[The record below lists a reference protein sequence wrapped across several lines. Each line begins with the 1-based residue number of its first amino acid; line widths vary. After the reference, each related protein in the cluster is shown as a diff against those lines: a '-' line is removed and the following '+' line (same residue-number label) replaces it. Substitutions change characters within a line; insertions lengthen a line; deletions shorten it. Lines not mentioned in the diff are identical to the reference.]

1 MNMENN
7 IARQNADALAALS
20 VVFFM
25 LNDIPC
31 DGEVTGVFS
40 EMIIA
45 HIGRW
50 YMENKGRALNPETE
64 IICDEA
70 IKSAF
75 ARAQEIAV
83 LAQISAQ
90 TGIGMEM

>member
-1 MNMENN
+1 MEKN
-7 IARQNADALAALS
+7 IARQNADALAAHS

-25 LNDIPC
+25 LNNIPC
-31 DGEVTGVFS
+31 EGEVVGVFS
-40 EMIIA
+40 QMIMA

-50 YMENKGRALNPETE
+50 YMENKGYVINPETE
-64 IICDEA
+64 IICDDA
-70 IKSAF
+70 VKSAF

-83 LAQISAQ
+83 LASISAQ

>member
-20 VVFFM
+20 VAFFM

-31 DGEVTGVFS
+31 EGEVVGVFS
-40 EMIIA
+40 EMIIV

-50 YMENKGRALNPETE
+50 YMENKGYVLNPETE
-64 IICDEA
+64 IICDDA

-75 ARAQEIAV
+75 TRASEIAV

>member
-1 MNMENN
+1 MEKN
-7 IARQNADALAALS
+7 IARQNADALAAQ
-20 VVFFM
+20 
-25 LNDIPC
+25 
-31 DGEVTGVFS
+31 
-40 EMIIA
+40 
-45 HIGRW
+45 
-50 YMENKGRALNPETE
+50 NKGRALNPETE
-64 IICDEA
+64 VICDEA

>member
-1 MNMENN
+1 MEKN
-7 IARQNADALAALS
+7 IARQNADALAVLS

-40 EMIIA
+40 QMIMA

-64 IICDEA
+64 FICDDA

-83 LAQISAQ
+83 LAQISVQ
-90 TGIGMEM
+90 TGIGMEL

>member
-1 MNMENN
+1 MEKN
-7 IARQNADALAALS
+7 IARQNADALAAHS

-25 LNDIPC
+25 LNNIPC
-31 DGEVTGVFS
+31 EGEVVGVFS
-40 EMIIA
+40 QMIMA

-50 YMENKGRALNPETE
+50 YMENKGYVINPETE
-64 IICDEA
+64 IICDDA
-70 IKSAF
+70 VKSAF

>member
-1 MNMENN
+1 MEKN
-7 IARQNADALAALS
+7 IARQNADALAAHS

-25 LNDIPC
+25 LNNIPC
-31 DGEVTGVFS
+31 EGEVVGVFS
-40 EMIIA
+40 QMIMA

-50 YMENKGRALNPETE
+50 YVENKGYVINPETE
-64 IICDEA
+64 IICDDA
-70 IKSAF
+70 VKSAF

>member
-1 MNMENN
+1 MEKN

-25 LNDIPC
+25 LNNIPC
-31 DGEVTGVFS
+31 EGEVVGVFS
-40 EMIIA
+40 QMIMS

-50 YMENKGRALNPETE
+50 YVENKGRALNPETE
-64 IICDEA
+64 IICDDA
-70 IKSAF
+70 VKSAF

-83 LAQISAQ
+83 LASISAQ

>member
-1 MNMENN
+1 MEKN
-7 IARQNADALAALS
+7 IARQNAEALAALS
-20 VVFFM
+20 VAFFM

-31 DGEVTGVFS
+31 DDEVVGVFS
-40 EMIIA
+40 EMIMA

-50 YMENKGRALNPETE
+50 YTENKGHALNPETE
-64 IICDEA
+64 IICDDA
-70 IKSAF
+70 VMSAF

-83 LAQISAQ
+83 LAHISVQ